1 MMIKNI
7 VLKIHGFYETLD
19 VDGNVNVR
27 HLTGELPYIYDSE
40 NLINETLLSGDL
52 TKLSSPRQQERPTS
66 SDMRFSYLTDSQLC
80 SWVFKC
86 DERYVYSF
94 TLIETEPILNMMKFV
109 FLDRRKHITNSWVFI

>member
-1 MMIKNI
+1 MIKNI

-19 VDGNVNVR
+19 ADGNVNVR

-40 NLINETLLSGDL
+40 NLINETLLSGDFS
-52 TKLSSPRQQERPTS
+52 KLDSPRQQERPPHP
-66 SDMRFSYLTDSQLC
+66 DMLFSYLTDSQIC
-80 SWVFKC
+80 EYVFNC

-109 FLDRRKHITNSWVFI
+109 FLDRRKHITDSWMFV